1 MSQALFAL
9 TTNGNIEIFWNK
21 EIDLG
26 VPHNRPDVV
35 VVDKEKKKWTLI
47 DFSVPWDGNVKSK
60 EDDKITKYAPLEAK
74 IQESFHVQTESIP
87 IIVGALG
94 TIPLRLL
101 GFLKAIG
108 LPDVGESKKFGDIK
122 PDFGNFLKS

>member
-1 MSQALFAL
+1 MISRCLE
-9 TTNGNIEIFWNK
+9 G
-21 EIDLG
+21 DLNLMKQ
-26 VPHNRPDVV
+26 PSNTQ
-35 VVDKEKKKWTLI
+35 TL
-47 DFSVPWDGNVKSK
+47 VLHWDGNVKSK

-94 TIPLRLL
+94 TIPSRLL

-108 LPDVGESKKFGDIK
+108 LPDVIGSLQTSALLGTQRILR
-122 PDFGNFLKS
+122 NTLVV